1 MDSEILKKIENYCSY
16 QERCKKEV
24 VEKLFRL
31 NIEQPEVDNI
41 INHLTKNSY
50 INEEKFTH
58 YK

>member
-31 NIEQPEVDNI
+31 NVEQSEVDNI
-41 INHLTKNSY
+41 INYLIKNLSL
-50 INEEKFTH
+50 IH
-58 YK
+58 I